1 MATVV
6 QPGRDQLR
14 RLAQRK
20 AREGCVLSVYVDL
33 DPSEFATGP
42 ARASALTSAA
52 DEASRAVEDEQRE
65 WSHATRLRLRD
76 DIARIRAY
84 AAGADFDATHGLA
97 IFAAA
102 GDGLFEALHLPRPV
116 PNLVQ
121 VGAAPHVAPLVGHPN
136 GSWCLALIT
145 RRDARLLR
153 GSSARLVE
161 EERLDDDVPGRHDQ
175 GGLSQSRYERHIDE
189 QARQH
194 LRRVARRLGELRR
207 DGAFDQLLV
216 GATEQSYSEF
226 AELLGNDTRE
236 RLRGRLSVDVEHV
249 SVADAA
255 RAAAP
260 LMREHEQRRRSELL
274 DRIDEGLA
282 PNGHAATGIDEI
294 VDCLNEQRVATLM
307 LDARL
312 AIAGA
317 QCPDCG
323 WLTTAPNGACPADGG
338 KLEPQRDLLEPTVD
352 RALAQDAD
360 ILRVADEPRIAA
372 HGGAAALLRF

>member
-20 AREGCVLSVYVDL
+20 AQEGCVLSVYVDL

-52 DEASRAVEDEQRE
+52 DEASRAVDDERRG

-76 DIARIRAY
+76 DIERIRDY

-102 GDGLFEALHLPRPV
+102 GDGLFEPLHLPQPV
-116 PNLVQ
+116 PNLVR
-121 VGAAPHVAPLVGHPN
+121 VGDSPHVAPLVGHPN
-136 GSWCLALIT
+136 GSWSVALVT

-153 GSSARLVE
+153 GTPARLVE
-161 EERLDDDVPGRHDQ
+161 EERIDDDVHGRHDQ
-175 GGLSQSRYERHIDE
+175 GGWSQARYERHIDE

-194 LRRVARRLGELRR
+194 LKRVAKRLGELSR
-207 DGAFDQLLV
+207 DGGFDHLLV
-216 GATEQSYSEF
+216 GATEQCYSEL
-226 AELLGNDTRE
+226 AELLDNETRE
-236 RLRGRLSVDVEHV
+236 RLCGRVSVDVEHV
-249 SVADAA
+249 SVADATT
-255 RAAAP
+255 AAAR
-260 LMREHEQRRRSELL
+260 LMREHERRRRDELL
-274 DRIDEGLA
+274 DRVDEGLA
-282 PNGHAATGIDEI
+282 PNGHAATGIEQI

-312 AIAGA
+312 TVGGA

-323 WLTTAPNGACPADGG
+323 WLTTAPNGSCPADGG
-338 KLEPQRDLLEPTVD
+338 KLRSSSNLVEPAVD
-352 RALAQDAD
+352 RALAQNAE
-360 ILRVADEPRIAA
+360 ILRLSDEPRIDA
-372 HGGAAALLRF
+372 HGGAAALLHF

>member
-1 MATVV
+1 VATVV
-6 QPGRDQLR
+6 QPGREQLR

-52 DEASRAVEDEQRE
+52 DEASRAVEDEARDF
-65 WSHATRLRLRD
+65 SHQTRLRLRD
-76 DIARIRAY
+76 DIARIRDY
-84 AAGADFDATHGLA
+84 ASGADFDATHGLA
-97 IFAAA
+97 IFAAS
-102 GDGLFEALHLPRPV
+102 GDGLFEPLHLPRPV
-116 PNLVQ
+116 PNLVR
-121 VGAAPHVAPLVGHPN
+121 VGATPHVGPLVGHPN
-136 GSWCLALIT
+136 GSWCVALVT
-145 RRDARLLR
+145 RRDARILR
-153 GSSARLVE
+153 GSSGRLVE
-161 EERLDDDVPGRHDQ
+161 EEQIEDDVPGRHDQ

-194 LRRVARRLGELRR
+194 LKRVARRLGELRR
-207 DGAFDQLLV
+207 DGGFDRLLV
-216 GATEQSYSEF
+216 GGTEQSYSELG
-226 AELLGNDTRE
+226 ELLDNETRA
-236 RLRGRLSVDVEHV
+236 LLCGRLSVDVEHV

-255 RAAAP
+255 KAAAP
-260 LMREHEQRRRSELL
+260 LMEDHELSRRRELL
-274 DRIDEGLA
+274 DRVEEGLA
-282 PNGHAATGIDEI
+282 PNGHAATGIAEI
-294 VDCLNEQRVATLM
+294 VDCVNEQRVATLM

-312 AIAGA
+312 SVAGA

-338 KLEPQRDLLEPTVD
+338 ELRPRPDLLEPTVD

-360 ILRVADEPRIAA
+360 ILRLTDEPRIDA